1 MHLLLNI
8 EKVEVSCGYKY
19 NSNERNDDVC
29 ISVNGV
35 MTKSFNGLDLDLD
48 KEVWGEIT
56 NQPNEE
62 NHFMVSL
69 ATMNANFIGYVKLSK
84 SFVNETERT
93 ASFYIRPNDFMMRVL
108 LNGANKKFTLVLRGN
123 TKFSEATAFS
133 EPRDTGKL
141 LQFELEGETIIPVY
155 SAKIEYEPS

>member
-1 MHLLLNI
+1 MHLQLSI
-8 EKVEVSCGYKY
+8 EKVEVSCGFKY
-19 NSNERNDDVC
+19 NSHEGNDDVC

-35 MTKSFNGLDLDLD
+35 LTKGFNGLGLGLDLD

-56 NQPNEE
+56 NRPNVE

-69 ATMNANFIGYVKLSK
+69 AARVANFIGYVKLSK
-84 SFVNETERT
+84 SFVHETERT
-93 ASFYIRPNDFMMRVL
+93 ASFHIRPNDLMMRIL
-108 LNGANKKFTLVLRGN
+108 LKGENKKFALVLSEK

-133 EPRDTGKL
+133 IPRDTGEL

-155 SAKIEYEPS
+155 SAKIEY

>member
-1 MHLLLNI
+1 MQLQLQLNI
-8 EKVEVSCGYKY
+8 EKVEVSCGFKY

-35 MTKSFNGLDLDLD
+35 MTKSFNGLDLD
-48 KEVWGEIT
+48 KEVWGEIM

-69 ATMNANFIGYVKLSK
+69 AAMNANFIGYVKLSK

-93 ASFYIRPNDFMMRVL
+93 ASFYIRPSDFMMRVL
-108 LNGANKKFTLVLRGN
+108 LNGANKKFTLVLSGN

-133 EPRDTGKL
+133 EPRDKGKL